1 MKSVT
6 YVPERLLPIYPVYT
20 GGGNSASQ
28 ELARMASSRT
38 GTDRIASLMRKIPL

>member
-20 GGGNSASQ
+20 KGGD
-28 ELARMASSRT
+28 T
-38 GTDRIASLMRKIPL
+38 GMVQLLSLI